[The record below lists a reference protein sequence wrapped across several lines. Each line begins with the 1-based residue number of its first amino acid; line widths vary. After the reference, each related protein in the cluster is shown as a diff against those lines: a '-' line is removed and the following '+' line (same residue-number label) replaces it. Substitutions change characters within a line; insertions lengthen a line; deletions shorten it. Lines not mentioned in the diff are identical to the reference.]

1 MIKRYLKGLFYI
13 YKLRQQKEKEAQ
25 ILINYSILSRRI
37 KNGIRK

>member
-1 MIKRYLKGLFYI
+1 MIKRYLKRLFDI
-13 YKLRQQKEKEAQ
+13 YRLNRQKEKEAQ